1 MSATTVKC
9 HIMSDSYATIALEPT
24 AKWWRDPGRRLQFI
38 VISLIFGVLAL
49 MSLSVSVPNFAGWQ
63 TPMLAFGV
71 VVTYVGLVV
80 QQWRVELGVAII
92 AGGLFI
98 VAISASFGILLGYA
112 TVCLQAYVISAHLH
126 RRRRF
131 WLALAVIGSFCAIAW
146 QAVAER
152 AFNPFI
158 EVKPPVR
165 QVISEPEFWVFL
177 AITFL
182 LTAVS
187 LALCWLFGRQA
198 QRRREAVA
206 NLAARAELATVSERN
221 RIAREM
227 HDIVAHSL
235 TVVIAQADGGR
246 YAGRKD
252 PAKAME
258 ALETISARGREAL
271 TQMRGLLSVLHEGD
285 DRTTTSTPGVSAL
298 KDLIADANRSGT
310 HTTLKVE
317 GAEQPVDEARGLTI
331 YRVVQ
336 ESLTNVLKHAG
347 AVEVRVKVLWDADNV
362 TVTVDNAPGEES
374 IGGSGRGL
382 TGISERVRIHGGVA
396 KWGASVLF
404 PGGWNV
410 TAVIPLAG

>member
-1 MSATTVKC
+1 MPENYSASPLQPSV
-9 HIMSDSYATIALEPT
+9 
-24 AKWWRDPGRRLQFI
+24 KWWKDPARRLQFI
-38 VISLIFGVLAL
+38 VISLAFAFFAIFSIGVGVPGIWFWQGPVNGIGLV
-49 MSLSVSVPNFAGWQ
+49 LS
-63 TPMLAFGV
+63 
-71 VVTYVGLVV
+71 YVGLVV
-80 QQWRVELGVAII
+80 QQWRVERGLAVIALGLVLIGVSAHY
-92 AGGLFI
+92 GL
-98 VAISASFGILLGYA
+98 VVGYPM
-112 TVCLQAYVISAHLH
+112 VCLQAYVISAYLH

-131 WLALAVIGSFCAIAW
+131 WLYFAITGSFLAVFW
-146 QAVAER
+146 QYTTERFYNPVYGEAPDIRVLLTSAELW
-152 AFNPFI
+152 
-158 EVKPPVR
+158 
-165 QVISEPEFWVFL
+165 SFL
-177 AITFL
+177 AVLFL
-182 LTAVS
+182 LILVS
-187 LALCWLFGRQA
+187 VALCWQFGKQT

-246 YAGRKD
+246 YAGRRD
-252 PAKAME
+252 PAKAIE

-285 DRTTTSTPGVSAL
+285 DRSTTSTPGVSGL

-310 HTTLKVE
+310 RATLNVE
-317 GAEQPVDEARGLTI
+317 GEEKTVDEARGLTI

-347 AVEVRVKVLWDADNV
+347 EVEVRVKLIWSENDV
-362 TVTVDNAPGEES
+362 TVTVDNESGEGKIE
-374 IGGSGRGL
+374 GSGRGL
-382 TGISERVRIHGGVA
+382 TGIAERVRIHGGKA